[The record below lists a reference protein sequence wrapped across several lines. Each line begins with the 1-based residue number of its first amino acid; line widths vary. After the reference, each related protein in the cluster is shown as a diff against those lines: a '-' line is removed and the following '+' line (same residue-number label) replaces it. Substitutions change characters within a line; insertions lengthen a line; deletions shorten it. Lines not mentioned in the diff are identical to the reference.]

1 MSSSSSESEQ
11 SFDNEHSDSG
21 SENLHMDSGDEDV
34 LVVNSAVTPYES
46 EPLANAAGEQNI
58 FVSVEEDADGFD
70 PKTLE
75 ARFEGTV
82 TVDKW

>member
-34 LVVNSAVTPYES
+34 LVVHSVVTPYEN
-46 EPLANAAGEQNI
+46 EPLANAAGEH
-58 FVSVEEDADGFD
+58 
-70 PKTLE
+70 
-75 ARFEGTV
+75 
-82 TVDKW
+82 